1 MADVQLSP
9 TAQKVLAILQ
19 QNRGTPYAANDVCE
33 VADCSTGQ
41 ANIALEPSPTLVW
54 SNASAVLA
62 APSPT
67 SPAHR
72 GGTNVGLPMCGPY
85 LRLRPFLSL
94 CYA

>member
-41 ANIALEPSPTLVW
+41 ANIALEALANAGLVERQQSTL
-54 SNASAVLA
+54 
-62 APSPT
+62 
-67 SPAHR
+67 
-72 GGTNVGLPMCGPY
+72 GTTTYVA
-85 LRLRPFLSL
+85 RT
-94 CYA
+94 